1 LDEGR
6 RRAFLA
12 RNGIFAA
19 DRWNLLRSAS
29 SQDHIATFPRNK
41 ERSMA
46 DYPRSDYLDVM
57 DSELTE
63 SEAEA
68 LAGNEC
74 QTRLREFIAALKM
87 QRPISSEK
95 AAILLK
101 HIVKNQM
108 ADDANL
114 IAGQM
119 RLDHWE
125 LGLANG
131 DNPVVLAERACAY
144 LNSAEGAAL
153 YDCFSK
159 IFARSRERMF

>member
-1 LDEGR
+1 
-6 RRAFLA
+6 
-12 RNGIFAA
+12 
-19 DRWNLLRSAS
+19 LRTAS

-46 DYPRSDYLDVM
+46 DFPRSDYPDVM

-68 LAGNEC
+68 LARGEC
-74 QTRLREFIAALKM
+74 QARLREFIAALKM
-87 QRPISSEK
+87 QRPVSDDK

-108 ADDANL
+108 ADDASL

-131 DNPVVLAERACAY
+131 DNPAVLAERACAF
-144 LNSAEGAAL
+144 LNSTEGATL

-159 IFARSRERMF
+159 VFSRSGERTF